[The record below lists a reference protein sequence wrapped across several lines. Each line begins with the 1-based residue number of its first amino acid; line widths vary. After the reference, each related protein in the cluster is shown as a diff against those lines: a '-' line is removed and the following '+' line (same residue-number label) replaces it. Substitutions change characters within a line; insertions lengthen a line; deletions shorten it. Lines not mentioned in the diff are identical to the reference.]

1 MAGQRLNRF
10 WTNSKKD
17 DPYFPDGSGQL
28 KGAIEVLLLQLKIVC
43 PEKLQF
49 RTANHREIP
58 ISDQIGRWVQPIWD
72 FSCVL
77 PGPMTKAR
85 ICL

>member
-43 PEKLQF
+43 PEKIQF

-58 ISDQIGRWVQPIWD
+58 MSDQIGCRVNRSGISLA
-72 FSCVL
+72 SCL
-77 PGPMTKAR
+77 DQ
-85 ICL
+85 